1 MTRVDVPTLQCDRCK
16 LTTQDR
22 DEMWKFKKINWYVDS
37 MGSKEIK
44 KVNWYVDSMERKEI
58 KKDLCPTCFENFQEF
73 MKNKPVKGLVRLK

>member
-1 MTRVDVPTLQCDRCK
+1 MARVDVPTLQCDRCK

-37 MGSKEIK
+37 IESKEVK
-44 KVNWYVDSMERKEI
+44 Q
-58 KKDLCPTCFENFQEF
+58 DLCPTCFENFQEF